1 MESGLP
7 VEGQW
12 LGFGEFLQPETG
24 RRLQIFW
31 QCEITFCYKGMMEE
45 QFQRLHQMIQKKE
58 STSENVEKEKEVMTK
73 SLTEVDSAHI
83 ARDSREKS
91 KLRRGWDVSR
101 EQHRNMYI
109 IYGETYHQPRL
120 VA

>member
-1 MESGLP
+1 ML
-7 VEGQW
+7 
-12 LGFGEFLQPETG
+12 
-24 RRLQIFW
+24 
-31 QCEITFCYKGMMEE
+31 EE

-91 KLRRGWDVSR
+91 KLR
-101 EQHRNMYI
+101 
-109 IYGETYHQPRL
+109 
-120 VA
+120 